1 MWYIILGIILFILVL
16 FLFCALKLS
25 SKYDNDDKKCNH
37 SDYENK
43 KN

>member
-25 SKYDNDDKKCNH
+25 SKYDNDDKKVTVQI
-37 SDYENK
+37 EK
-43 KN
+43 TK